1 MKTKLH
7 LYASILLW
15 IKWTGM
21 VEIRNKDFI
30 NSLQIMGLIIFG
42 DHRFGDSHEF
52 TGYDRFFGQDLQ

>member
-1 MKTKLH
+1 
-7 LYASILLW
+7 
-15 IKWTGM
+15 M
-21 VEIRNKDFI
+21 VEIKNKDFI